1 MSLRGRGRGFGC
13 TVRENDIA
21 AVLHAAQVYF
31 KLRIVGSLR
40 RLYASGRLL
49 AIQGVE
55 LLG

>member
-40 RLYASGRLL
+40 RL
-49 AIQGVE
+49 
-55 LLG
+55 